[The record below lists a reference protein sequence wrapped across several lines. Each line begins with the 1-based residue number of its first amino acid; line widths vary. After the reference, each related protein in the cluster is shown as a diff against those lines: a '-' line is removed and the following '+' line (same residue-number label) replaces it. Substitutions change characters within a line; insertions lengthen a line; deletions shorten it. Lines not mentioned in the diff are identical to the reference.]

1 MEVKQGG
8 WLGDYKEKDCVAYG
22 KGICTLRQ
30 NYDRSIRLAGDP
42 VAKRTSGNGKCV
54 GGSYV

>member
-1 MEVKQGG
+1 MELKQGG

-42 VAKRTSGNGKCV
+42 VVKRTSGNGKCV
-54 GGSYV
+54 GGS